1 MNYSVYKNT
10 YSKNT
15 KYIKTKII
23 VTSGE
28 KQLEVNALWD
38 TGATKTSISQK
49 IIELF
54 NLKPIGS
61 VIATGHQQKER
72 LNKYIVSLI
81 LPTGYF
87 YDNTEVL
94 SGVYNVL
101 DIDVIIGLDIISFG
115 DLHMDYTCERPVL
128 TFRHPNDCTS
138 QDNYIETELF

>member
-49 IIELF
+49 
-54 NLKPIGS
+54 NNR
-61 VIATGHQQKER
+61 VI
-72 LNKYIVSLI
+72 
-81 LPTGYF
+81 
-87 YDNTEVL
+87 
-94 SGVYNVL
+94 
-101 DIDVIIGLDIISFG
+101 
-115 DLHMDYTCERPVL
+115 
-128 TFRHPNDCTS
+128 
-138 QDNYIETELF
+138 